1 MGLDT
6 NEKNYWQTTTIK
18 HVDAFLRLLSVMVGD
33 RRYQEII
40 DEMNENANVKE
51 GQTTMCEIYDQILQ
65 KGIEQER
72 VHTEEQRRRAEIA
85 EAKLREAEAKLKE
98 NGIVI

>member
-1 MGLDT
+1 
-6 NEKNYWQTTTIK
+6 
-18 HVDAFLRLLSVMVGD
+18 
-33 RRYQEII
+33 
-40 DEMNENANVKE
+40 
-51 GQTTMCEIYDQILQ
+51 MCEIYDQILQ

-85 EAKLREAEAKLKE
+85 EAKLKEAEAKLKE